1 MNFLKKIIFYIFTMV
16 LKKPALILSSICF
29 LFLTI
34 SPGSAQIKTN
44 SPGPEAELHLAR
56 MIYGNADNSRRGF
69 GGFGRPWWAI
79 DWPDA
84 EYHFTRGVR
93 RLTTISIADDSQHL
107 RLTDDEIFDY
117 PWLFV
122 QQVGTWSL
130 SLEETARLREYL
142 DRGGFLLAD
151 DFHGGYEWDVFMSA
165 IRHVFPNK
173 PVIDIP
179 LEDEVLHVLYDLDK
193 FTQIPGRRHLRQSA
207 SGEIVGRL
215 AGPPHWRGIYDD
227 NNRLIVAINYNMD
240 MGDAWE
246 HADDPIY
253 PEPMTALAYRFGINY
268 LIYAMTH

>member
-1 MNFLKKIIFYIFTMV
+1 MDFLKKIIFYKLI
-16 LKKPALILSSICF
+16 ALQKRTLFVISSIFIF
-29 LFLTI
+29 LIIT
-34 SPGSAQIKTN
+34 PGSAQVKTN
-44 SPGPEAELHLAR
+44 SPHPEAELHIAR
-56 MIYGNADNSRRGF
+56 MIYGNANNSWRGF

-93 RLTTISIADDSQHL
+93 RLTTINIADDSQHL

-122 QQVGTWSL
+122 QQVGTWHL
-130 SLEETARLREYL
+130 SLEEIANLKEYL

-151 DFHGGYEWDVFMSA
+151 DFHGVRQWETFMNA
-165 IRHVFPNK
+165 IRHVYPDR

-179 LEDEVLHVLYDLDK
+179 LGDEVLHVLYDLDK
-193 FTQIPGRRHLRQSA
+193 FTQIPGRRHLRRTS
-207 SGEIVGRL
+207 SGEIVGQL
-215 AGPPHWRGIYDD
+215 EGPPHWRGIYDD
-227 NNRLIVAINYNMD
+227 NDRLIVAINYNMD

-246 HADDPIY
+246 HADDPVY